1 MCRLV
6 TNVMFEDKFRRMVE
20 YKQRQSENN
29 LQIILDCLNRF
40 DSPVSTA
47 DIFQHFSKV
56 SLDIAKREAQEEYE
70 KGEIGLADI
79 DKYIRKNTKRI
90 SLRTVQRVLKTGI
103 TYGSVQKTGNKYSM
117 TKIGKRELMFKQF
130 VQGYGNMS
138 LNGLMDLSF
147 PTMNTLDKNLD
158 KLVRIFGVY
167 VVYALIE
174 VTRLIMDNKNSQE
187 EHWNSSYFGDA
198 SNFKDGKFTE
208 AKLINTWI
216 KDVFDPWHML
226 NIFLTAISNSDEQK
240 RSEDNTKKEKT
251 LIEQRIR
258 QYQNL
263 PQIVNVD
270 SIRNTH
276 KRSKIT
282 PSTLDLMFR
291 RISEMLGNS
300 DSKTSKDIDIISKQF
315 HYIKIRSHYGDD
327 ALLYELDPERIKK
340 SKNFL
345 KKQYPSYCEC
355 LQIIDESF
363 YST

>member
-6 TNVMFEDKFRRMVE
+6 TNVMFEDKSRRMVE

-40 DSPVSTA
+40 DSPVSTV
-47 DIFQHFSKV
+47 DIFQHLSKV
-56 SLDIAKREAQEEYE
+56 SLDIAKGEAQEKYE
-70 KGEIGLADI
+70 RGEIGLADI

-90 SLRTVQRVLKTGI
+90 SLRTVQRALKIGI
-103 TYGSVQKTGNKYSM
+103 TYGSVQKIGNKYSM

-158 KLVRIFGVY
+158 KLVKIFGVY

-174 VTRLIMDNKNSQE
+174 AARLIMVNKNNE
-187 EHWNSSYFGDA
+187 EEDLHSPYFGD
-198 SNFKDGKFTE
+198 SSKVKDAKFREGKFV
-208 AKLINTWI
+208 NSWI
-216 KDVFDPWHML
+216 KEVFDPWHML
-226 NIFLTAISNSDEQK
+226 NIFLTAVSNSDEQK
-240 RSEDNTKKEKT
+240 GPEHNTKKEKT

-276 KRSKIT
+276 ERNKIT

-315 HYIKIRSHYGDD
+315 HYIKIRSHYDGD

-340 SKNFL
+340 LKNFL
-345 KKQYPSYCEC
+345 KKQFPWYCEC
-355 LQIIDESF
+355 LQKIDESF

>member
-6 TNVMFEDKFRRMVE
+6 TNVMFEDKSRRMVE

-56 SLDIAKREAQEEYE
+56 SLDIAKREAQEKYE
-70 KGEIGLADI
+70 RGKIGRDDI

-90 SLRTVQRVLKTGI
+90 SLRTVQRALKTGI
-103 TYGSVQKTGNKYSM
+103 TYGSVQKIGNKYSM

-138 LNGLMDLSF
+138 LNGLMDISF

-158 KLVRIFGVY
+158 KLVKIFGVY

-187 EHWNSSYFGDA
+187 EHSHSPDFGDA
-198 SNFKDGKFTE
+198 SNFKDAKFREGK
-208 AKLINTWI
+208 LVNSWI
-216 KDVFDPWHML
+216 KNVFDPWYML
-226 NIFLTAISNSDEQK
+226 NIFLTAISNSGEQK

-258 QYQNL
+258 QHQNL

-276 KRSKIT
+276 ERSKIT

-315 HYIKIRSHYGDD
+315 HYIKIRSHYGGD

-340 SKNFL
+340 LKNFL

-355 LQIIDESF
+355 LQKIDESF